1 MAPVSLYRFGFL
13 PIGSAW
19 LRLVVVATMSLLLL
33 SCEPEQQPETTGSTP
48 AGSTAT
54 AATPT
59 ASAPNAC
66 ARNLYANYNPANM
79 EQCVNVCLRCEHGI
93 MTTCST
99 SCTLKGAH

>member
-1 MAPVSLYRFGFL
+1 MEPVSLERLGFAPSSL
-13 PIGSAW
+13 RS

-33 SCEPEQQPETTGSTP
+33 SCQPEQQPETTGSTP
-48 AGSTAT
+48 ARSTSTGS
-54 AATPT
+54 PP
-59 ASAPNAC
+59 SAC
-66 ARNLYANYNPANM
+66 ATNLYANYNPSNM